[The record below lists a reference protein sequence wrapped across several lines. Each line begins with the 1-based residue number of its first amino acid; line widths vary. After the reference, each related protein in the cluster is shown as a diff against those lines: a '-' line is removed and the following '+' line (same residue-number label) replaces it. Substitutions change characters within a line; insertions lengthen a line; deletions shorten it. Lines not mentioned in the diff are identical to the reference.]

1 MSTVLIVDD
10 DVDIARF
17 IEVNLRLE
25 GFDVLVAHDGEEAL
39 AVIAEQLPD
48 LALLDVMMP
57 RLDGVELC
65 RRLRSDPLT
74 ASLPVIMLT
83 AKSLS
88 ADKVVGLTAGADD
101 YIIKPFDTLELI
113 ARVRSTLRRNAEM
126 RAVSPLTGLP
136 GNHRIN
142 EEIAARAQSDQ
153 PFAVAHVDL
162 DNFKAFNDR
171 YGWLRGDDVI
181 TLLAAAL
188 KAAAADVVGAVPFIG
203 HVGGDDFVVICAPDQ
218 VEEFTERALASF
230 DVGVRSLH
238 DPQDV
243 ANGYLAIVD
252 RQGNERRYPLVSVSI
267 GVAMTGRRHYR
278 DHREIVAVATE
289 MKSVAKGTPGSAVAI
304 DRRTDGANEPGA
316 DDVPPEHVAADQAAE
331 PLSASES

>member
-39 AVIAEQLPD
+39 TVIAEQLPD

-142 EEIAARAQSDQ
+142 EEIAARAQGDQ

-230 DVGVRSLH
+230 DVGVRTLH
-238 DPQDV
+238 DAQDV
-243 ANGYLAIVD
+243 ANGFLAIVD

-267 GVAMTGRRHYR
+267 GVAMTGRRNYR

-304 DRRTDGANEPGA
+304 DRRTDRA
-316 DDVPPEHVAADQAAE
+316 DAPAE
-331 PLSASES
+331 PLSASET

>member
-1 MSTVLIVDD
+1 MSIVLVFDD
-10 DVDIARF
+10 DVVIARF

-25 GFDVLVAHDGEEAL
+25 GFEVLVAHDGEEAL
-39 AVIAEQLPD
+39 GVIAEQPPD

-142 EEIAARAQSDQ
+142 EEIASRASGDQ

-181 TLLAAAL
+181 TLLATAL
-188 KAAAADVVGAVPFIG
+188 KSAGADVIGAVPFIG
-203 HVGGDDFVVICAPDQ
+203 HVGGDDFVVICIPDQ
-218 VEEFTERALASF
+218 VEEFTERALANF
-230 DVGVRSLH
+230 DEGVRSLH

-267 GVAMTGRRHYR
+267 GVAMTGRRNYK

-289 MKSVAKGTPGSAVAI
+289 MKAVAKGTAGSAVAI
-304 DRRTDGANEPGA
+304 DRRTDR
-316 DDVPPEHVAADQAAE
+316 VPAETAAD
-331 PLSASES
+331 L